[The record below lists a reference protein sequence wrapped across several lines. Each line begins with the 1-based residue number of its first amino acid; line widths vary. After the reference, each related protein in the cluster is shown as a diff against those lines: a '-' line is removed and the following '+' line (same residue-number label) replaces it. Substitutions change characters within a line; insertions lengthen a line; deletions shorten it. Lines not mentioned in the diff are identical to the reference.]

1 MNYRLGRSPC
11 TIGADVGWMWR
22 VNGDLF
28 SVNTTPE
35 SQYSGTTVRHQGLNF
50 VFGVAFHV

>member
-28 SVNTTPE
+28 TVNTTPE
-35 SQYSGTTVRHQGLNF
+35 SPYSGTTVSHQGLNF
-50 VFGVAFHV
+50 LIGVAFHL